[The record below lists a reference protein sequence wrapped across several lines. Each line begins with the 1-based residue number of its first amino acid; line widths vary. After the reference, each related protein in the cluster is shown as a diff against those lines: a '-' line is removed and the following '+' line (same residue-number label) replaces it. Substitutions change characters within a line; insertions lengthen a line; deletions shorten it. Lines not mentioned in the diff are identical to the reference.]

1 MLKIEEKMEITYKK
15 DYVGEGALCYNVYFN
30 EELVDE
36 AMGIYFDNNLNKYC
50 VWIAYFF
57 KNQDWVDE
65 DRFFDTKERME
76 AYFIFAYK
84 YYLRHMYVIIEDVSI
99 KEIYD

>member
-15 DYVGEGALCYNVYFN
+15 DYVGGGALCYNVYFN
-30 EELVDE
+30 GELVDE
-36 AMGIYFDNNLNKYC
+36 AMGIYYDNDLNQYC

-65 DRFFDTKERME
+65 ERFFDTKERME
-76 AYFIFAYK
+76 AYFVFTYK
-84 YYLRHMYVIIEDVSI
+84 YYLRHMYVIIEDVTI
-99 KEIYD
+99 REIL

>member
-1 MLKIEEKMEITYKK
+1 MEITYKK

-50 VWIAYFF
+50 VWIAYFL
-57 KNQDWVDE
+57 K
-65 DRFFDTKERME
+65 TKIGLMKTD
-76 AYFIFAYK
+76 FLILK
-84 YYLRHMYVIIEDVSI
+84 
-99 KEIYD
+99 KEWKHILFSLISTI